1 MVTSTSKEN
10 RVSYIPAAPAAC
22 AEPGAGEVTQIVP
35 GIGWARI
42 PLPYAPHHVNC
53 YILDDGDGWFLI
65 DTGGDSPEGREHW
78 QALLAGP
85 LVAKPISRIFVTHW
99 HSDHL
104 GMAGWL
110 AGQSNASVL
119 MTEAEYQRGNR
130 QITPTRPQRD
140 ANEERHLSL
149 NGAEPTQLQAWL
161 EDGFQNMSMISP
173 LPTDYVHLLP
183 DDLVKVGERAF
194 RVVPL
199 TGHSPQ
205 TASLWCADDKIFV
218 CGDQLSE
225 KIVPPVS
232 LMADAPDANPLASF
246 INTMDVI
253 RQLIPEDA
261 VVLPGHEMPFF
272 GVQSVLQRQATRHMM
287 VCNRLLAA
295 AASPRTAGQ
304 LISVLSHNDPGPT
317 WFGSVVGR
325 AVAYATLLIGW
336 GFMRQIDVGG
346 TIYFV
351 ALDSREVE
359 ISHFLATT
367 EMELT
372 S

>member
-1 MVTSTSKEN
+1 MSD
-10 RVSYIPAAPAAC
+10 IPFAPPAHV
-22 AEPGAGEVTQIVP
+22 EPRAGEVTQILT

-53 YILDDGDGWFLI
+53 YILDDGEGWFVI

-85 LVAKPISRIFVTHW
+85 LVAKPISRVFVTHW

-110 AGQSNASVL
+110 ASQSNATVL
-119 MTEAEYQRGNR
+119 ISEIEYQRGSR

-140 ANEERHLSL
+140 SAEERHLL
-149 NGAEPTQLQAWL
+149 ANGADPTKLRAWL
-161 EDGFQNMSMISP
+161 DDGFQNMSMISP
-173 LPTDYVHLLP
+173 LPDDYVRLLP
-183 DDLVKVGERAF
+183 DDLLNIGERIF
-194 RVVPL
+194 QVVPL

-205 TASLWCADDKIFV
+205 TAGLWSVDAKIFV

-225 KIVPPVS
+225 KIIPPVS

-246 INTMDVI
+246 INSMNVI
-253 RQLIPEDA
+253 KQLIPEDA
-261 VVLPGHEMPFF
+261 LVLPGHEVPFF
-272 GVQSVLQRQATRHMM
+272 GVQSALLRQATRH
-287 VCNRLLAA
+287 VKVSNRLLAA
-295 AASPRTAGQ
+295 TSIPRTAGH

-325 AVAYATLLIGW
+325 AIAYATLLMSW
-336 GFMRQIDVGG
+336 GFMRKIEVAG
-346 TIYFV
+346 TIHFV

-359 ISHFLATT
+359 ISHFLTNND
-367 EMELT
+367 MEPT
-372 S
+372 P